1 MSEPSLGS
9 LARGNARG
17 GAFYDPFYWCPS
29 GSGSPQGSAKRR
41 EKVVMDDFSIYSH
54 VHLNSAS
61 MFSLHKTPAASNDS
75 ATQEKKAS
83 CS

>member
-29 GSGSPQGSAKRR
+29 GSGFVQGNTKGR
-41 EKVVMDDFSIYSH
+41 EKMGMDDFSIYSH
-54 VHLNSAS
+54 VHFSSAS
-61 MFSLHKTPAASNDS
+61 MLPLQKTSAASNDA

-83 CS
+83 CK